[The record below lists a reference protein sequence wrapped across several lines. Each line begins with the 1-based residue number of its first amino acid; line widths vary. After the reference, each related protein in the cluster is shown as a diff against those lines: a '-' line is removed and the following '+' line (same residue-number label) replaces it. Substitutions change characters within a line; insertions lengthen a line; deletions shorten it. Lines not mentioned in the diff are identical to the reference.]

1 MSDVPRAKLPRG
13 NPGGGMPE
21 SSVDLAIVG
30 GGINGCG
37 IARDAAGRGL
47 SVFLCEQGDLAS
59 GTSSASTKLIHGGL
73 RYLEFYEF
81 RLVHEA
87 LAEREV
93 LLRAAPHIIWPL
105 RFILPHHRGLR
116 PWPVI
121 RLGLFFYDHV
131 GGRRLLPPTRSIEL
145 ARDPAG
151 KGLKPEYR
159 RAFEYSDCRVDDARL
174 VVLNARDAADRGAI
188 VKTRTKC
195 VAARREGSQWRITL
209 EDQNTRLRSEVVS
222 RALINAGGPWVS
234 DVIAEV
240 AGRNASAPVR
250 LVKGSHIVVD
260 RLFDHDR
267 AYTFQNSDGRVCFA
281 IPYERDFTLIG
292 TTDEDYHGEPGN
304 AAISEG
310 EIDYLLTSVGA
321 YLTRP
326 VDRQAIRRTYA
337 GVRPLFDDGASKAQ
351 EATRDYVLTL
361 DSATGSAPM
370 LSVIGGKITTFRRLA
385 EQALAKLAPTFSHMR
400 PPWTREAVLPG
411 GDIPVDAYDAWAAE
425 VAQQRFPFLD
435 PALVARLCRAYGS
448 RIATVLDGVGK
459 PDDLGRSFGAG
470 LSEREVAYLA
480 DQEWAETADDILW
493 RRSKLGLRVTAEE
506 RALLERHL
514 LDRGHLAMPVTAV

>member
-1 MSDVPRAKLPRG
+1 MSG
-13 NPGGGMPE
+13 

-30 GGINGCG
+30 GGVNGCG

-105 RFILPHHRGLR
+105 RFVLPHHRGLR

-121 RLGLFFYDHV
+121 RLGLFFYDHI
-131 GGRRLLPPTRSIEL
+131 GGRRLLPPTRSIDL
-145 ARDPAG
+145 ATDAVGRA
-151 KGLKPEYR
+151 LKPQYR
-159 RAFEYSDCRVDDARL
+159 RAFEYSDCWVDDARL
-174 VVLNARDAADRGAI
+174 VVLNARDAADRGA
-188 VKTRTKC
+188 VVRTRTKC
-195 VAARREGSQWRITL
+195 VAARRDGSLWRITL
-209 EDQNTRLRSEVVS
+209 EDQNTRSRSEIAA

-234 DVIAEV
+234 NVMAEV
-240 AGRNASAPVR
+240 AGRNASAQVR

-267 AYTFQNSDGRVCFA
+267 AYIFQNSDGRVCFA

-292 TTDEDYHGEPGN
+292 TTDQDYKGDP
-304 AAISEG
+304 AKASISEA
-310 EIDYLLTSVGA
+310 ETEYLLSSVGA
-321 YLTRP
+321 YLARP
-326 VDRQAIRRTYA
+326 VSRDRIRWTYA
-337 GVRPLFDDGASKAQ
+337 GVRPLYDDGASKAQ
-351 EATRDYVLTL
+351 EATRDYVLAL
-361 DSATGSAPM
+361 DAADRQPPM
-370 LSVIGGKITTFRRLA
+370 LSVVGGKITTFRRLA
-385 EQALAKLAPTFSHMR
+385 EQALAKLAPVFPHMR
-400 PPWTREAVLPG
+400 PPWTRAAVLPG
-411 GDIPVDAYDAWAAE
+411 GDIPVDAYDSWAAE

-448 RIATVLDGVGK
+448 RIGMVLDGVEK
-459 PDDLGRSFGAG
+459 PADLGRDFGAG
-470 LSEREVAYLA
+470 LSDREIEYLVAE
-480 DQEWAETADDILW
+480 EWAETADDILW
-493 RRSKLGLRVTAEE
+493 RRSKLGLRVTADQ
-506 RALLERHL
+506 RAALERHL
-514 LDRGHLAMPVTAV
+514 LRDHAPAPVAAAGGLQP